1 MAKAKTK
8 AAGTNLPVPQSDAE
22 AEQLIARLGALQRD
36 HAAAAAAHDDKVAAL
51 EEAFGLTV
59 KVFEEVQGVI
69 VDALAIWATA
79 HRERLTQGGRTKT
92 VQLPTGT
99 ILWREGRYA
108 VKHRGMRNDDVAQA
122 VLARI
127 AELEAQLAAAKA
139 SRAKSAQ
146 AKAAVEALSAQL
158 AVLAGFVRRKVEP
171 NKEAMLAARELAETI
186 PGVTVPRGPEE
197 FAVEP
202 LASQIREVA

>member
-1 MAKAKTK
+1 MSRAKTK

-36 HAAAAAAHDDKVAAL
+36 HVTEAANHDEKVAAL
-51 EEAFGLTV
+51 EQTFATKQ
-59 KVFEEVQGVI
+59 KVFLEVQSVI
-69 VDALAIWATA
+69 VDALNVWATA
-79 HRERLTQGGRTKT
+79 NRERLTNGGRTKT

-99 ILWREGRYA
+99 LLWRDGRYA
-108 VKHRGMRNDDVAQA
+108 VKHRGMKNEDIVAAIQERLSEVATQYAQA
-122 VLARI
+122 RS
-127 AELEAQLAAAKA
+127 E
-139 SRAKSAQ
+139 
-146 AKAAVEALSAQL
+146 
-158 AVLAGFVRRKVEP
+158 RRKATMDALIQEATVLEGFLRTKVDP